1 MDFDTTLR
9 AVTNETRQ
17 SRDVLNLLADVVRGA
32 GSAHGFAS
40 LPLQAANAV
49 KDLAANL
56 WIRGESHLEH
66 YYAEAIALACVRP
79 ATADMRTYEALLL
92 TFIRFDRRHPSLPDV
107 DAFLPL
113 NLQDQQSIQFVQL
126 ARSQPSF
133 QALYEAARQFDAY
146 GAMGRSPR
154 KVERIVL
161 VARELSGRPLLADAS
176 AEESVYIR
184 LAS

>member
-1 MDFDTTLR
+1 MKR
-9 AVTNETRQ
+9 
-17 SRDVLNLLADVVRGA
+17 
-32 GSAHGFAS
+32 
-40 LPLQAANAV
+40 
-49 KDLAANL
+49 
-56 WIRGESHLEH
+56 
-66 YYAEAIALACVRP
+66 
-79 ATADMRTYEALLL
+79 YEALLL

-113 NLQDQQSIQFVQL
+113 NLQDQQSIHFVQL

-146 GAMGRSPR
+146 GAMGRSAR

-161 VARELSGRPLLADAS
+161 FARELSGRPLLADTS
-176 AEESVYIR
+176 AEESVYMR

>member
-1 MDFDTTLR
+1 VDLDTTLR
-9 AVTNETRQ
+9 AVPNETRQ
-17 SRDVLNLLADVVRGA
+17 ARDVLRLLADVMRSA
-32 GSAHGFAS
+32 GSSQGFAS

-56 WIRGESHLEH
+56 WVRGESHLEH

-79 ATADMRTYEALLL
+79 SSADMRRYEALLL
-92 TFIRFDRRHPSLPDV
+92 TFIRFDRRHPALPDV

-113 NLQDQQSIQFVQL
+113 NLQDQQSIHFVQL

-146 GAMGRSPR
+146 GAMGRSAR

-161 VARELSGRPLLADAS
+161 FARELSGRPLLADAS
-176 AEESVYIR
+176 AEEGMYMR